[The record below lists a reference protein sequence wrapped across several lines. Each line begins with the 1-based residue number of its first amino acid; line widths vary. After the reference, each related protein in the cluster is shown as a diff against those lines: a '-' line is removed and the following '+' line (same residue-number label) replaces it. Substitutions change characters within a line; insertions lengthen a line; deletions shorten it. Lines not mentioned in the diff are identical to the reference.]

1 MTQYTGDL
9 AKMVVGVND
18 DHVAQYTLPIG
29 EHKVVMNELIG
40 RSISLTNHAKI
51 TCVGCGS
58 ATNKSFSQGFC
69 YSCLRALAQCDECI
83 MKPEKCHYAQ
93 GTCREPQWG
102 EAHCFN
108 THFVYLANTGQSKV
122 GITRQVEG
130 KVSSRWLDQGASQA
144 IVLYRVSNRLLSGLV
159 ETACKSFIADK
170 TNWRTMLK
178 GQPEPDDLFI
188 LKQEMMTSIAPQI
201 TALREQYGLLAV
213 QDVEHESV
221 DIHYPV
227 TQYPEK
233 VVSINLE
240 KTPSFTGTLL
250 GIKGQYWLL
259 DDNRVINIRKYT
271 GYQATLSVNN

>member
-1 MTQYTGDL
+1 
-9 AKMVVGVND
+9 
-18 DHVAQYTLPIG
+18 
-29 EHKVVMNELIG
+29 
-40 RSISLTNHAKI
+40 
-51 TCVGCGS
+51 
-58 ATNKSFSQGFC
+58 
-69 YSCLRALAQCDECI
+69 
-83 MKPEKCHYAQ
+83 
-93 GTCREPQWG
+93 
-102 EAHCFN
+102 
-108 THFVYLANTGQSKV
+108 
-122 GITRQVEG
+122 
-130 KVSSRWLDQGASQA
+130 
-144 IVLYRVSNRLLSGLV
+144 
-159 ETACKSFIADK
+159 
-170 TNWRTMLK
+170 
-178 GQPEPDDLFI
+178 
-188 LKQEMMTSIAPQI
+188 MTSIAPQI